1 MSEQTKK
8 EIYAWAKTIV
18 FCFLLVFICRQ
29 FVFTPIIVDGKSMMP
44 TLENNNRIL
53 VNKITSID
61 RFDVI
66 VFHSPGSSA
75 YYIKRVIGLSGDNI
89 EVKDDSLYVNG
100 KKYDEPYL
108 QANKEILAEGHL
120 TADLKETVPEGYL
133 YVMGDNR
140 LKSNDS
146 RRFGFISKED
156 VVGKAALRF
165 YPFDQ
170 MKVLNE

>member
-1 MSEQTKK
+1 M
-8 EIYAWAKTIV
+8 
-18 FCFLLVFICRQ
+18 
-29 FVFTPIIVDGKSMMP
+29 
-44 TLENNNRIL
+44 
-53 VNKITSID
+53 
-61 RFDVI
+61 
-66 VFHSPGSSA
+66 
-75 YYIKRVIGLSGDNI
+75 
-89 EVKDDSLYVNG
+89 
-100 KKYDEPYL
+100 

-146 RRFGFISKED
+146 RRFGFILKED

-170 MKVLNE
+170 MKVINE

>member
-1 MSEQTKK
+1 MSERTKK

-29 FVFTPIIVDGKSMMP
+29 FVFSPIIVDGKSMMP

-66 VFHSPGSSA
+66 VFHSPVSSD

-108 QANKEILAEGHL
+108 QANKEMLLAEDHL
-120 TADLKETVPEGYL
+120 TADLKETVPEGY
-133 YVMGDNR
+133 
-140 LKSNDS
+140 
-146 RRFGFISKED
+146 
-156 VVGKAALRF
+156 
-165 YPFDQ
+165 
-170 MKVLNE
+170 

>member
-8 EIYAWAKTIV
+8 AKTIV

-61 RFDVI
+61 RCDVI
-66 VFHSPGSSA
+66 VFHSPVSSA

-146 RRFGFISKED
+146 RRFGFILKED

-170 MKVLNE
+170 MKVINE

>member
-18 FCFLLVFICRQ
+18 FSFLLVFICRQ

-66 VFHSPGSSA
+66 VFHSPVSSA

-146 RRFGFISKED
+146 RRFGIYFKR
-156 VVGKAALRF
+156 GCCR
-165 YPFDQ
+165 
-170 MKVLNE
+170 